1 MKKGLFL
8 MIGVLAL
15 TSCIVRVGKWN
26 SKIIAASDNIVTKE
40 YRLTAFEEVAMQCA
54 GDVELI
60 QSDTIDGLVAL
71 TAPDNYVELYQFE
84 SKAGK
89 LDISFSKDD
98 INIDSEHVKI
108 KVYTTSLTRLQNS
121 GEASISMDS
130 LRTDHLKVANSGVGS
145 FSLRKM
151 MAGNVTL
158 SCSGVGSI
166 SMSGQCENADMSCS
180 GVGSINAK
188 DLKSQNT
195 KAHVSGVGSISCYAS
210 EYLDGKVT
218 GVGSLKYA
226 GNPKSVDKNDP
237 VTGSITAI

>member
-8 MIGVLAL
+8 MIGVMAL
-15 TSCIVRVGKWN
+15 TSCIIRVGNWN
-26 SKIIAASDNIVTKE
+26 SKIIAASDNIVSKE
-40 YRLTAFEEVAMQCA
+40 YRLTAFEEVAMQCV
-54 GDVELI
+54 GNVELI
-60 QSDTIDGLVAL
+60 QSDSIDGVVEL

-89 LDISFSKDD
+89 LNISFSEKN

-108 KVYTTSLTRLQNS
+108 KVYTTNLTRVKNS

-130 LRTDHLKVANSGVGS
+130 LRTEGLKVSNSGVGS
-145 FSLRKM
+145 FHLQKIL
-151 MAGNVTL
+151 AGNVTL
-158 SCSGVGSI
+158 NCSGVGSI
-166 SMSGQCENADMSCS
+166 SINGQCDNADMSCS
-180 GVGSINAK
+180 GVGSINAE

-218 GVGSLKYA
+218 GVGSLRYA
-226 GNPKSVDKNDP
+226 GNPKKIDKNDP